1 MQPDALGVAFA
12 TGVLTGVIAV
22 FGVLSWLISGAVSK
36 LSYTIGATV
45 SRGMAGWSGHLAQGR
60 RRSSETTHPAA

>member
-36 LSYTIGATV
+36 LSYTIGPTV
-45 SRGMAGWSGHLAQGR
+45 SRGIAGWSGRLAQGR